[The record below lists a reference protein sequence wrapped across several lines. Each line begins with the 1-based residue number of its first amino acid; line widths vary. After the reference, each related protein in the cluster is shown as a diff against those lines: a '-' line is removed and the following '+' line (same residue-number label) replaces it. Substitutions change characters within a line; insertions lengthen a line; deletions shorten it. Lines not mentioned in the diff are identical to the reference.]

1 MENANFGGMT
11 VGGMTVNERLVVA
24 GLLQRWDQSVK
35 ARDRDAMIAIL
46 QSVDLPETESA
57 RIADSVLANPTKYGF

>member
-1 MENANFGGMT
+1 MQKPKFA
-11 VGGMTVNERLVVA
+11 GMTVNERLVVA
-24 GLLQRWDQSVK
+24 GLLQQWDKSVK

-46 QSVDLPETESA
+46 KRVDLPETESA